1 MVELIKK
8 KREIP
13 RKSYLISF
21 DDGFENNYS
30 IAAPIL
36 DYFKLNA
43 TFYFST
49 DFVQNNSM
57 SWIDKI
63 EYCFEKNIDL
73 KRIYLDKLGQFD
85 ISSLQKKKLALD
97 QIRKIV
103 KKNYPQNIDVF
114 VKNFFDIFKIKYIET
129 SNSDIDK
136 KLSWEKVKKL
146 SKNKYFTIGGHS
158 HNHMPFTYYKINEAK
173 KQIITSINLFKL
185 KAGINLKHY
194 SYPEGQKSDF
204 NNKIISILKKNK
216 IECCPTAIEGKNNQK
231 SNLFRLNRFQI
242 Y

>member
-57 SWIDKI
+57 SWIDKL
-63 EYCFEKNIDL
+63 NIA
-73 KRIYLDKLGQFD
+73 
-85 ISSLQKKKLALD
+85 SKK
-97 QIRKIV
+97 
-103 KKNYPQNIDVF
+103 
-114 VKNFFDIFKIKYIET
+114 
-129 SNSDIDK
+129 
-136 KLSWEKVKKL
+136 
-146 SKNKYFTIGGHS
+146 
-158 HNHMPFTYYKINEAK
+158 
-173 KQIITSINLFKL
+173 
-185 KAGINLKHY
+185 
-194 SYPEGQKSDF
+194 
-204 NNKIISILKKNK
+204 IL
-216 IECCPTAIEGKNNQK
+216 I
-231 SNLFRLNRFQI
+231 
-242 Y
+242 

>member
-1 MVELIKK
+1 MLKRIKSYENLLTKKTNDFRIFLFHGVIKKNIYKIRNYNNKHILEKDFFSIIKFLKENGNNLSINQLVELIK

-114 VKNFFDIFKIKYIET
+114 VKNFLIYLRL
-129 SNSDIDK
+129 N
-136 KLSWEKVKKL
+136 
-146 SKNKYFTIGGHS
+146 
-158 HNHMPFTYYKINEAK
+158 
-173 KQIITSINLFKL
+173 
-185 KAGINLKHY
+185 
-194 SYPEGQKSDF
+194 
-204 NNKIISILKKNK
+204 ILKLQ
-216 IECCPTAIEGKNNQK
+216 IQILIK
-231 SNLFRLNRFQI
+231 S
-242 Y
+242 